1 MTFGQEVR
9 NRRKQKGIS
18 QPDFAKRL
26 NMSQS
31 TVSAYENDK
40 QRPRF
45 DQLLLIAKE
54 LECKIDD
61 LTNGET
67 V

>member
-1 MTFGQEVR
+1 MTFGQEIR

>member
-61 LTNGET
+61 LTNGEI